1 MFNINSAQKFDIDSR
16 GNRAEAVMNLVELLR
31 AEFEG
36 QIKEDE
42 DYMVGVGNEYMD
54 VAKVECPN
62 RVGFVTRYYTNSPKS
77 GDKITKSGH
86 SGAKVVKQPPQDEEK
101 KMQEIKEE
109 EDIPGGGEDLILSEE
124 IPDVKREEIPAREDL
139 NNLEEI
145 NETAKEGDL
154 EHIGN
159 ILPSTDHV
167 NIA

>member
-1 MFNINSAQKFDIDSR
+1 LPVIPEGTSR
-16 GNRAEAVMNLVELLR
+16 SCIL
-31 AEFEG
+31 
-36 QIKEDE
+36 IS
-42 DYMVGVGNEYMD
+42 NEYMD
-54 VAKVECPN
+54 V
-62 RVGFVTRYYTNSPKS
+62 
-77 GDKITKSGH
+77 
-86 SGAKVVKQPPQDEEK
+86 AKVVKQPPQDEEK

-109 EDIPGGGEDLILSEE
+109 EDIPGGGEDLVLSEE
-124 IPDVKREEIPAREDL
+124 IPDVKHEEIPAREDL